1 MSPSPFSGIWPGVGD
16 GLGTTLQMCWPVLM
30 GSAVAVA
37 AVAAVAGFAIVVVA
51 IHDRLQAGKLLAFAQ
66 VDERHAL
73 RRAPH
78 LSYFLHARADEHA
91 ARGDEHD
98 LVVGRDQG
106 RGDHLAVS
114 LRGLARDHALRAA
127 AVARVFRDQRAL
139 AVAVLGRREHALR
152 LVLRPPPRA

>member
-30 GSAVAVA
+30 GSAAAVA

-66 VDERHAL
+66 AVERHAL

-78 LSYFLHARADEHA
+78 LSYFLHARAAEHP

-98 LVVGRDQG
+98 LPAAPHPR
-106 RGDHLAVS
+106 RGDHL
-114 LRGLARDHALRAA
+114 
-127 AVARVFRDQRAL
+127 
-139 AVAVLGRREHALR
+139 
-152 LVLRPPPRA
+152 